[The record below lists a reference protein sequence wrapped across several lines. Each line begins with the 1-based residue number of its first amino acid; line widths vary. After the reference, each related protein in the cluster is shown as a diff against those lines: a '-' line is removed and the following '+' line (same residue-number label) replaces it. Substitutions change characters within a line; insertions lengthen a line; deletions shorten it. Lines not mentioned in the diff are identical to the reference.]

1 MDSTQVY
8 WDDIEVGQEI
18 PTLVKHP
25 THIQMLMWGG
35 AVDDYNP
42 MNADNEIAT
51 RAGYS
56 EPIVFGP
63 LIWSFLVQ
71 MLTNWMGV
79 DGWLKKI
86 AVRHYL
92 PALAGGD
99 IVCKGKITDKYVK
112 DGEHYVEL
120 QIQADYPSG
129 EEGTIG
135 SATVLLPLKA
145 HARTFPS
152 SEPIPESMWFAY
164 GD

>member
-1 MDSTQVY
+1 MESTQVY
-8 WDDIEVGQEI
+8 WDDLEVGQEI

-42 MNADNEIAT
+42 MHADNEIAT

-71 MLTNWMGV
+71 MVSNWMGV

-86 AVRHYL
+86 AVRHNL
-92 PALAGGD
+92 PALAGD
-99 IVCKGKITDKYVK
+99 DVVCRGKITDKYTK

-129 EEGTIG
+129 EGGTTG
-135 SATVLLPLKA
+135 SATVILPPKA
-145 HARTFPS
+145 HARTLPS
-152 SEPIPESMWFAY
+152 AEPIPDTIWHHIL
-164 GD
+164 

>member
-1 MDSTQVY
+1 MNSTQVY
-8 WDDIEVGQEI
+8 WNDIEVGQEI
-18 PTLVKHP
+18 PNLVKHP

-42 MNADNEIAT
+42 MHADNEIAD

-63 LIWSFLVQ
+63 LIWAFLVQ
-71 MLTNWMGV
+71 MVTSWMGA
-79 DGWLKKI
+79 DGWLKKV
-86 AVRHYL
+86 AVRHNL
-92 PALAGGD
+92 PALAGDD
-99 IVCKGKITDKYVK
+99 IVCKGKIAAKYEE

-135 SATVLLPLKA
+135 SATVLLPLSA
-145 HARTFPS
+145 HTRNIPS
-152 SEPIPESMWFAY
+152 AEPIRESMWLRIR
-164 GD
+164 